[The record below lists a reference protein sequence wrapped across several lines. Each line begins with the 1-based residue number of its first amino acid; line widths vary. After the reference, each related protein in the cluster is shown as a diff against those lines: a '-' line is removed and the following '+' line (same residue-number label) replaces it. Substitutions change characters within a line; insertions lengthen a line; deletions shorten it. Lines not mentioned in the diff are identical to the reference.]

1 LSAGTCTSPNASVSA
16 LVSAIADAVAWKK
29 RGRAKEL
36 DSFCD
41 EERAEEE
48 RKELGLDIEDVA
60 DAAND
65 LL

>member
-1 LSAGTCTSPNASVSA
+1 M
-16 LVSAIADAVAWKK
+16 K
-29 RGRAKEL
+29 RGWVKEL

-48 RKELGLDIEDVA
+48 RKGLGVDTEDVA
-60 DAAND
+60 DSAND